1 MASDALEIDND
12 PEFEAIRKVYSTLK
26 DLDEAAQNRV
36 LDYVINKLNLT
47 REAGRASRRES
58 QDIREEVPAR
68 PPNLQNTERQG
79 DDALDGISPVAQ
91 KWMRRNSLTAA
102 ALSSL
107 FSLGVDEID
116 LVAKTVPGKNK
127 KERMHSVGLLK
138 GIASYLGS
146 GAARFTHEQIKE
158 ACLHY
163 DAYDAANFAAHMKS
177 FSAEVSGSKENGYTL
192 TPRGLTAATDLIKQ
206 IMSAGPANKALQPAA
221 KKRGG

>member
-12 PEFEAIRKVYSTLK
+12 PEFEAIRKVYSALK
-26 DLDEAAQNRV
+26 DLNEAAQNRV
-36 LDYVINKLNLT
+36 LDYVVNKLDLT
-47 REAGRASRRES
+47 RAAAGASRREVE
-58 QDIREEVPAR
+58 DIREEASVR
-68 PPNLQNTERQG
+68 PLNVQNPEKQG
-79 DDALDGISPVAQ
+79 DDDLDGISPVAQ
-91 KWMRRNSLTAA
+91 KWMRRNSLAAA
-102 ALSSL
+102 ALSTL

-116 LVAKTVPGKNK
+116 LVAKDVSGKNK
-127 KERMHSVGLLK
+127 KERMHSVVLLK

-163 DAYDAANFAAHMKS
+163 DAYDSANFAAHMKS

-206 IMSAGPANKALQPAA
+206 VMSTGPANKALQPAA
-221 KKRGG
+221 KKRRG